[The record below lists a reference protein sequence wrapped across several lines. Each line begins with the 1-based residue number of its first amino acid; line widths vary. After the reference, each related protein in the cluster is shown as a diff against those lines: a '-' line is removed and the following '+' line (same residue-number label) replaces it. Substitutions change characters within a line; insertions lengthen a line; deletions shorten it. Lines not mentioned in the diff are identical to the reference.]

1 MTKQIRRIYRSAESG
16 HLVAYDSS
24 QPPGHQIRIAWREN
38 LILATSIDNARAL
51 QQLLSDVL
59 ALLDSEQSQSADSM
73 TDIRKADASDWA
85 WLEGNSTVNRC
96 DAAWSRGLIEL
107 RARVE
112 ALEAQQ
118 QPQDK
123 LDRLIAQDRAASEAR
138 PGGLVERVVQRMINS
153 PHTLGDWKP
162 EARAAILAV
171 AAWLRTGRLL
181 HAAEL
186 LEQEAGNG

>member
-1 MTKQIRRIYRSAESG
+1 MT
-16 HLVAYDSS
+16 
-24 QPPGHQIRIAWREN
+24 N
-38 LILATSIDNARAL
+38 T
-51 QQLLSDVL
+51 
-59 ALLDSEQSQSADSM
+59 
-73 TDIRKADASDWA
+73 RKADASDWA

-138 PGGLVERVVQRMINS
+138 PGGLVERVAEAME
-153 PHTLGDWKP
+153 PGTYDWCDYED
-162 EARAAILAV
+162 EARAAIRAA
-171 AAWLRTGRLL
+171 AAWLRKRGMLN
-181 HAAEL
+181 AAKL